1 MSEQRRPRRRRKVR
15 KINYMRLLLVFGLF
29 IFMIFIGSALG
40 FILYSAKGM
49 PAWNPTALQPNLPS
63 FLYDKDDNE
72 VTKIYVEN
80 RVPIQFEKVPDN
92 VKSAFLAIEDVRFYE
107 HNGLDA
113 KRILGAF
120 VADVKAGYKAQ
131 GASTITQQLV
141 KRAFLTPDKTVKR
154 KIQEAMLSIQI
165 ERKFTKNEI
174 FEMYLNQIYFGEG
187 AYGLQSAA
195 QVYFGKDAEKLNLQE
210 AALLASLP
218 KAPNTYDPYKDIA
231 AATRRRNIVLDN
243 MAKYGFITGAQA
255 ETAKTQDVVLT
266 GTKAKELGTY
276 KYPYFVDYITELL
289 IAKYGEDK
297 VYKGGLKVHT
307 TLDPKIQTAAEE
319 VLSSSKYFPKAKYD
333 DKGLVQPQAAV
344 VVLDPHTGFIKSI
357 VGGRDHTQKRQFN
370 RATDAVRQPGSA
382 FKPVIDYGP
391 AIEKGKSPADVVD
404 DIPTKFGSHEF
415 KNYDGQFH
423 GTVTYRKAIINSY
436 NIPAVKILKETGVSK
451 AISFARKLGITTL
464 MDKEDENLSIGL
476 GGLTKGVKPLE
487 LAGAY
492 GAFAN
497 DGVWVEPT
505 AITKIED
512 RDGNIID
519 EFKPKKTIA
528 MKQTTAY
535 IMTDMMESVV
545 KYGTGT
551 AASLGGRPVAGKTGT
566 TSDYKDAWFA
576 GYTPELTAVVW
587 MGHDDPT
594 PMRGITGGTYPARI
608 WKAIMSKALKGEPV
622 KDFEKPK
629 GIVSATVCS
638 VSGDKPGDLCPKD
651 TLVTDIFAKGTV
663 PSKICNVHVLV
674 KVCAE
679 SDQLPTDKCPSVV
692 TKAFV
697 KGKEPTQ
704 ACTLHDGSLVN
715 QSGTPV
721 CSDPQHGGIIYKA
734 LVPGPNQEGGC
745 PPDMVKYQQFASG
758 QEPTANCPI
767 PEHQLRPKSPQA
779 DVPSGPTDV
788 QNTNNPDNPQA
799 PEPPTINKLNGVP
812 PVDELKKNKLLN

>member
-1 MSEQRRPRRRRKVR
+1 MSEERRPRRRRKVR
-15 KINYMRLLLVFGLF
+15 KINYLRLLLVSGLL
-29 IFMIFIGSALG
+29 IFMVFVGSALG
-40 FILYSAKGM
+40 LILYSTKGM

-63 FLYDKDDNE
+63 FLYDKDGNE

-80 RVPIQFEKVPDN
+80 RVPIEFEKVPDT

-107 HNGLDA
+107 HNGLDV

-120 VADVKAGYKAQ
+120 VADIKAGYKAQ

-141 KRAFLTPDKTVKR
+141 KRAFLNPDKTFKR
-154 KIQEAMLSIQI
+154 KIQEAILSIQI

-195 QVYFGKDAEKLNLQE
+195 NVYFGIKAEELNLQE

-218 KAPNTYDPYKDIA
+218 KAPNSYDPYKDIA
-231 AATRRRNIVLDN
+231 AATRRRNIVLDS

-255 ETAKTQDVVLT
+255 DTAKAQDIILT
-266 GTKAKELGTY
+266 GTRANELGTY
-276 KYPYFVDYITELL
+276 KFPYFVDYITELL

-297 VYKGGLKVHT
+297 VYKGGLKVYT

-319 VLSSSKYFPKAKYD
+319 VLASSKYFPKAKRD
-333 DKGLVQPQAAV
+333 SKGLVQPQAAV
-344 VVLDPHTGFIKSI
+344 VVIDQHTGFIKSI
-357 VGGRDHTQKRQFN
+357 VGGRDHTQRRQFN

-404 DIPTKFGSHEF
+404 DAPTKFGSKEF

-423 GTVTYRKAIINSY
+423 GIVTYRKAIINSY
-436 NIPAVKILKETGVSK
+436 NIPAVKILKETGISK
-451 AISFARKLGITTL
+451 AIAFARKLGIKTL
-464 MDKEDENLSIGL
+464 VNEQDENLSVGL

-497 DGVWVEPT
+497 NGVWVEPT
-505 AITKIED
+505 AITRIED

-519 EFKPKKTIA
+519 DFKPKKTIA

-535 IMTDMMESVV
+535 IMTDMMESAV
-545 KYGTGT
+545 KYGTGN

-587 MGHDDPT
+587 MGHDEPT
-594 PMRGITGGTYPARI
+594 PMRGVTGGTYPARI
-608 WKAIMSKALKGEPV
+608 WKAIMSKALKDKPV
-622 KDFEKPK
+622 KDFDKPD

-638 VSGDKPGDLCPKD
+638 ASGDKPSDICPED
-651 TLVTDIFAKGTV
+651 ALVTDIFAKGTV
-663 PSKICNVHVLV
+663 PSKICDVHVLI

-679 SDQLPTDKCPSVV
+679 SDQLPTDKCPTVI

-704 ACTLHDGSLVN
+704 TCTLHGGNAVKQD
-715 QSGTPV
+715 GTPV
-721 CSDPQHGGIIYKA
+721 CTDPQHGGIFYKA
-734 LVPGPNQEGGC
+734 LVPGPDQEGGC
-745 PPDMVKYQQFASG
+745 PPDMVKYEQFSPE
-758 QEPTANCPI
+758 QEPTAYCTI
-767 PEHQLRPKSPQA
+767 PEHQIRPKNPQA
-779 DVPSGPTDV
+779 SEPSVPDGV
-788 QNTNNPDNPQA
+788 QNTSNPNSPQS
-799 PEPPTINKLNGVP
+799 PEPPLINKLNDVLSP
-812 PVDELKKNKLLN
+812 DKPKKDKP

>member
-1 MSEQRRPRRRRKVR
+1 MSEERKPRRRRKVR
-15 KINYMRLLLVFGLF
+15 KLNLIRLLFVSGLL
-29 IFMIFIGSALG
+29 IFLIGVGSVLG
-40 FILYSAKGM
+40 FVLYSAKDM
-49 PAWNPTALQPNLPS
+49 PAWNPAALQPNLPS
-63 FLYDKDDNE
+63 FIYDKDGNE

-80 RVPIQFEKVPDN
+80 RVPIEFEKVPDT

-107 HNGLDA
+107 HNGLDV

-120 VADVKAGYKAQ
+120 VADIKAGYKAQ

-141 KRAFLTPDKTVKR
+141 KRAFLNPDKTFKR
-154 KIQEAMLSIQI
+154 KIQEAILSIQI

-195 QVYFGKDAEKLNLQE
+195 NVYFGIKAEELNLQE

-218 KAPNTYDPYKDIA
+218 KAPNSYDPYKDIA
-231 AATRRRNIVLDN
+231 AATRRRNIVLDS

-255 ETAKTQDVVLT
+255 DTAKAQDIILT
-266 GTKAKELGTY
+266 GTRANELGTY
-276 KYPYFVDYITELL
+276 KFPYFVDYITELL

-297 VYKGGLKVHT
+297 VYKGGLKVYT

-319 VLSSSKYFPKAKYD
+319 VLASSKYFPKAKRD
-333 DKGLVQPQAAV
+333 SKGLVQPQAAV
-344 VVLDPHTGFIKSI
+344 VVIDQHTGFIKSI
-357 VGGRDHTQKRQFN
+357 VGGRDHTQRRQFN

-404 DIPTKFGSHEF
+404 DAPTKFGSKEF

-423 GTVTYRKAIINSY
+423 GIVTYRKAIINSY
-436 NIPAVKILKETGVSK
+436 NIPAVKILKETGISK
-451 AISFARKLGITTL
+451 AIAFARKLGIKTL
-464 MDKEDENLSIGL
+464 VNEQDENLSVGL

-497 DGVWVEPT
+497 NGVWVEPT
-505 AITKIED
+505 AITRIED

-519 EFKPKKTIA
+519 DFKPKKTIA

-535 IMTDMMESVV
+535 IMTDMMESAV
-545 KYGTGT
+545 KYGTGN

-587 MGHDDPT
+587 MGHDEPT
-594 PMRGITGGTYPARI
+594 PMRGVTGGTYPARI
-608 WKAIMSKALKGEPV
+608 WKAIMSKALKDKPV
-622 KDFEKPK
+622 KDFDKPD

-638 VSGDKPGDLCPKD
+638 ASGDKPSDICPED
-651 TLVTDIFAKGTV
+651 ALVTDIFAKGTV
-663 PSKICNVHVLV
+663 PSKICDVHVLI

-679 SDQLPTDKCPSVV
+679 SDQLPTDKCPTVI

-704 ACTLHDGSLVN
+704 TCTLHGGNAVKQD
-715 QSGTPV
+715 GTPV
-721 CSDPQHGGIIYKA
+721 CTDPQHGGIFYKA
-734 LVPGPNQEGGC
+734 LVPGPDQEGGC
-745 PPDMVKYQQFASG
+745 PPDMVKYEQFSPE
-758 QEPTANCPI
+758 QEPTAYCTI
-767 PEHQLRPKSPQA
+767 PEHQIRPKNPQA
-779 DVPSGPTDV
+779 SEPSVPDGV
-788 QNTNNPDNPQA
+788 QNTSNPNSPQS
-799 PEPPTINKLNGVP
+799 PEPPLINKLNDVLSP
-812 PVDELKKNKLLN
+812 DKPKKDKP